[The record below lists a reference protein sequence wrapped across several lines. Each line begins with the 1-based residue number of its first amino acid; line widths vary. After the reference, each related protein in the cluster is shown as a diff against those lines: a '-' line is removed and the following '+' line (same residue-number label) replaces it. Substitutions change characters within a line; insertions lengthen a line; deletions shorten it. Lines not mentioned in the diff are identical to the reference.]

1 METQNFW
8 KSFNG
13 PIWALAP
20 MEDVTDTVFRQV
32 IMSCGRPSVMFTE
45 FTNCE
50 GMQSAG
56 QKAVIHR
63 LKYSNSEQPLIAQV
77 WGITPDDYFKTAK
90 LIKEMGFAGID
101 INMGCPVPK
110 IIKQGACSALINNQ
124 PLAFEILKSVR
135 EAVGPNFP
143 VSVKT
148 RIGFSKIQTEDWLGF
163 LLVQPI
169 NAIIIHART
178 VKELSEPKPHWEEV
192 KKIVQ
197 LRSLLFL
204 NPEKAPA
211 IIGNGSV
218 LSIKEGEEIIKETG
232 VDGIMFG
239 RGIFQ
244 NPWLFNPNYEIVDDQ
259 LINTQLN
266 QKVSV
271 VQRLELM
278 QYHLNLW
285 EETWGSQKPVA
296 VLKKYFKIYIHGFE
310 GASQMR
316 SEVMNLSSLGEI
328 KVWLNQKINI
338 HLTENT

>member
-13 PIWALAP
+13 SIWALAP

-63 LKYSNSEQPLIAQV
+63 LKYSKSEQPLIAQV
-77 WGITPDDYFKTAK
+77 WGITPEDYFKTAK
-90 LIKEMGFAGID
+90 LIKDMGFAGID

-124 PLAFEILKSVR
+124 PLAFEILKLVR
-135 EAVGPNFP
+135 EAVGPNYP

-148 RIGFSKIQTEDWLGF
+148 RIGFSKIQTDEWFNF
-163 LLVQPI
+163 LLQQPI
-169 NAIIIHART
+169 DAITIHART
-178 VKELSEPKPHWEEV
+178 VKELSEPAPHWDEV
-192 KKIVQ
+192 KKVVQ
-197 LRSLLFL
+197 LRSNLYPDLT
-204 NPEKAPA
+204 KAPVLL
-211 IIGNGSV
+211 GNGSV
-218 LSIKEGEEIIKETG
+218 LSINEGQDIISQTG
-232 VDGIMFG
+232 IEGIMFG

-244 NPWLFNPNYEIVDDQ
+244 NPWLFNPDYEIVDNI
-259 LINTQLN
+259 LTNVSTN
-266 QKVSV
+266 QEISIA
-271 VQRLELM
+271 QRLELM

-285 EETWGSQKPVA
+285 QETWGDTKPVA

-316 SEVMNLSSLGEI
+316 SEVMNLSNLNAI
-328 KVWLNQKINI
+328 HDWLNGKMKNY
-338 HLTENT
+338 LT

>member
-8 KSFNG
+8 KSFKG

-32 IMSCGRPSVMFTE
+32 IMSCGRPDVMFTE

-63 LKYSNSEQPLIAQV
+63 LKYSATEQPLIAQV
-77 WGITPDDYFKTAK
+77 WGITPEDYFKTAK

-110 IIKQGACSALINNQ
+110 IIKQGACSALINNM

-135 EAVGPNFP
+135 TAVGPNFP

-148 RIGFSKIQTEDWLGF
+148 RIGFSKIQTEEWFGF
-163 LLVQPI
+163 LLQQQI
-169 NAIIIHART
+169 DAITIHART
-178 VKELSEPKPHWEEV
+178 VKELSETAPHWGEV
-192 KKIVQ
+192 KKVVQ
-197 LRSLLFL
+197 LRSNLYPDLR
-204 NPEKAPA
+204 KAPVLL
-211 IIGNGSV
+211 GNGSV
-218 LSIKEGEEIIKETG
+218 LSLNQGQEIMHQTG
-232 VDGIMFG
+232 VEGIMFG

-244 NPWLFNPNYEIVDDQ
+244 NPWLFNSDYQIIDDRLTILSKSQ
-259 LINTQLN
+259 E
-266 QKVSV
+266 VSV
-271 VQRLELM
+271 LQRLELM
-278 QYHLNLW
+278 KYHLNLW
-285 EETWGSQKPVA
+285 EEIWGETKPVA
-296 VLKKYFKIYIHGFE
+296 VLKKYFKIYIHGFQ

-316 SEVMNLSSLGEI
+316 SEVMNLSNLIEI
-328 KVWLNQKINI
+328 NDWLNDKIKI
-338 HLTENT
+338 T

>member
-1 METQNFW
+1 METQSFW

-63 LKYSNSEQPLIAQV
+63 LKYSKLEQPLIAQV

-148 RIGFSKIQTEDWLGF
+148 RIGFSKIQTEEWFSF
-163 LLVQPI
+163 LLQQPI
-169 NAIIIHART
+169 DAITIHART
-178 VKELSEPKPHWEEV
+178 VKELSEPAPHWVEV
-192 KKIVQ
+192 KKVVQ
-197 LRSLLFL
+197 LRSKIYPDLT
-204 NPEKAPA
+204 KAPVLL
-211 IIGNGSV
+211 GNGSV
-218 LSIKEGEEIIKETG
+218 LSIKEGNEIIKETG

-244 NPWLFNPNYEIVDDQ
+244 NPWLFNPNYEIVDDKLTNVGISQ
-259 LINTQLN
+259 E
-266 QKVSV
+266 VSV
-271 VQRLELM
+271 LQRLELM
-278 QYHLNLW
+278 KYHLKLW
-285 EETWGSQKPVA
+285 EETWGEAKPVA
-296 VLKKYFKIYIHGFE
+296 VLKKYFKIYIHGFA

-316 SEVMNLSSLGEI
+316 SEAMNLSNLNEI
-328 KVWLNQKINI
+328 NDWLNGKMKNY
-338 HLTENT
+338 LT